1 MGVAH
6 RLNAD
11 ACIDI
16 GGDPKCLFSGGFSN
30 LRLMFLLLLSSPA
43 FPTQEPFDRLDRAR
57 F

>member
-16 GGDPKCLFSGGFSN
+16 GGYPKCLFSGGFSN
-30 LRLMFLLLLSSPA
+30 LRLMFLLLLPSPA

>member
-16 GGDPKCLFSGGFSN
+16 GGNPKCLFSGGFSN
-30 LRLMFLLLLSSPA
+30 LRLMFLLLSSPA